1 MTISIIGGGF
11 TGAALAFHLARL
23 GRAAVVFEP
32 RAALGAGLAY
42 GTADPAHRLNARA
55 QRMSLIPDEP
65 AHFCDWIAANGAC
78 ADDDAAV
85 LADGRIFP
93 RRAVYGRYMA
103 AQLAPFLA
111 SGLVRHVRAMV
122 TAVARADGGW
132 VIEAEGVAKISA
144 DVLVLATGHAP
155 PEAPGRLGAA
165 LAGHPGFI
173 PNPTLP
179 GAVEKIGQDD
189 RVLIL
194 GAGLTMADIVAA
206 LHSHGHRGR
215 ILAVSRRGQAPR
227 PHAVPDVVPFGDFSA
242 APGLTALK
250 LLSQVRAALAVA
262 EARGLGWQAVFD
274 GLRHDAQAIWRALP
288 GPERRRALRHLR
300 PFWDAHRHRMP
311 PQVSAVLAR
320 RIAGG
325 TLEIRAA
332 TAIGGAQRDGNMAI
346 TLRPRGGGCVEESF
360 DAVVVTTGPGKPE
373 TSAGVLGALS
383 AAGWVRPDEHGQGLD
398 CDALGQAIGA
408 QGAAC
413 PSLLV
418 AGPLARGQFGEL
430 MSVPEIAVQ
439 VAALAARIARDI

>member
-1 MTISIIGGGF
+1 
-11 TGAALAFHLARL
+11 
-23 GRAAVVFEP
+23 
-32 RAALGAGLAY
+32 
-42 GTADPAHRLNARA
+42 
-55 QRMSLIPDEP
+55 
-65 AHFCDWIAANGAC
+65 
-78 ADDDAAV
+78 
-85 LADGRIFP
+85 
-93 RRAVYGRYMA
+93 
-103 AQLAPFLA
+103 
-111 SGLVRHVRAMV
+111 
-122 TAVARADGGW
+122 
-132 VIEAEGVAKISA
+132 
-144 DVLVLATGHAP
+144 
-155 PEAPGRLGAA
+155 
-165 LAGHPGFI
+165 
-173 PNPTLP
+173 
-179 GAVEKIGQDD
+179 
-189 RVLIL
+189 
-194 GAGLTMADIVAA
+194 
-206 LHSHGHRGR
+206 
-215 ILAVSRRGQAPR
+215 LAVSRRGQAPR

-332 TAIGGAQRDGNMAI
+332 TVVAGAQRDGEMLI
-346 TLRPRGGGCVEESF
+346 TLRPRGGGACMEERF
-360 DAVVVTTGPGKPE
+360 DAAVVTTGPGKPE
-373 TSAGVLGALS
+373 TSEGPLGALS
-383 AAGWVRPDEHGQGLD
+383 RAGWIRPDEHGQGLD
-398 CDALGQAIGA
+398 CDALSQAIGA

-439 VAALAARIARDI
+439 VEAMAARIARDI